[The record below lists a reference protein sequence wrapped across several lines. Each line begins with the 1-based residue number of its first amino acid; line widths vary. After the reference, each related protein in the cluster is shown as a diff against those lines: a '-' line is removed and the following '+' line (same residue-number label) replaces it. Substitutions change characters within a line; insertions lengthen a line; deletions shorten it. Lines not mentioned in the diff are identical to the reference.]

1 MFESHAVAFPEE
13 LMALAEQRPAPLLVS
28 SPAFLR
34 RALPMLDLERMNQAL
49 RGIFSSGGPLAPAVA
64 AAYNAVLA
72 CQVVEVYGST
82 ETGGIARRA
91 VIDAAAPPPWTPMPG
106 VVVKLLPDCS
116 VTVTSPFLASRQPF
130 EMGDR
135 GRIAADGSFF
145 LEGRKDRIVKLEERR
160 ASLTEIEDRLKP
172 CARPE

>member
-13 LMALAEQRPAPLLVS
+13 LMALVEQRPAPLLVS

-34 RALPMLDLERMNQAL
+34 RALPMLDLERMNQTF
-49 RGIFSSGGPLAPAVA
+49 RGVFSSGGPLAPAVA

-72 CQVVEVYGST
+72 CRVVEVYGST

-106 VVVKLLPDCS
+106 VVVTLLPDRS
-116 VTVTSPFLASRQPF
+116 VPVLSPFPPSTKPLAMENR
-130 EMGDR
+130 
-135 GRIAADGSFF
+135 
-145 LEGRKDRIVKLEERR
+145 
-160 ASLTEIEDRLKP
+160 T
-172 CARPE
+172 